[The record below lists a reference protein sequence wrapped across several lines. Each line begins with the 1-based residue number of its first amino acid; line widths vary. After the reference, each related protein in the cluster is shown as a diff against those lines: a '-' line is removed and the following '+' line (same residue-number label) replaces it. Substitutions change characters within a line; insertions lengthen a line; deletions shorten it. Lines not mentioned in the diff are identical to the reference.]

1 MMGHKRGLDGTYL
14 QPTIEQMFEE
24 FKNGIIDLTVDS
36 SERLLVEKEKLELNN
51 PKFDNQS
58 KQLKNLENE
67 FMRMKF
73 DLAELLSR
81 EEKKSRPFSLT
92 EYPDLRKHVKYGE
105 NGSILIKDI
114 DKGEIIL

>member
-36 SERLLVEKEKLELNN
+36 SERLLAEKEALEQNN
-51 PKFDNQS
+51 PVIENQS
-58 KQLKNLENE
+58 RQLMTLENE

-73 DLAELLSR
+73 DIAELLRNSG
-81 EEKKSRPFSLT
+81 KNSNFSN
-92 EYPDLRKHVKYGE
+92 YPTIQKYVKYGDGE
-105 NGSILIKDI
+105 NIYIKDNDGSELI
-114 DKGEIIL
+114 Y